1 MIDQFSLVLG
11 LRVVGIRNNNFDKID
26 MIMTSL
32 QVQMLIEL
40 WYL

>member
-11 LRVVGIRNNNFDKID
+11 LRVVGIRNNFDKID